1 MPTKNSSIAKILKDL
16 HLGKFDHDE
25 AVKLVAR
32 ALDLITPFDL
42 IPGIGSIIE
51 AATDVIWLPAA
62 EAIVTGFEKA
72 REKALAKKAAK
83 L

>member
-1 MPTKNSSIAKILKDL
+1 MAAKNPPIAKILKDL

-42 IPGIGSIIE
+42 IPGIGSILE
-51 AATDVIWLPAA
+51 TATDLIWLPAA
-62 EAIVTGFEKA
+62 EAICTGFENAKA
-72 REKALAKKAAK
+72 KALAKKG
-83 L
+83 